1 MTSIDYLSIAKQ
13 YFPEE
18 SIWEFSSN
26 DGFMIKG
33 SYFFPKKCHHLL
45 FQYEDNIVSAAHH
58 LSIEPGYMPR
68 VYPSPRDSDLCADG
82 LDDYIQIYK
91 PSKESFIKMI
101 DITLYNIKTTKLNL
115 KLLSIQND
123 FT

>member
-18 SIWEFSSN
+18 SIWEFHSN
-26 DGFMIKG
+26 SGFMVKG
-33 SYFFPKKCHHLL
+33 SYFFPNKCYQFL
-45 FQYEDNIVSAAHH
+45 FQYENNIVSAAHH
-58 LSIEPGYMPR
+58 LSIEPGYMHC
-68 VYPSPRDSDLCADG
+68 VYPSPRDSNLCANT
-82 LDDYIQIYK
+82 LNDYIQIYK

-101 DITLYNIKTTKLNL
+101 NMTLYNIKTTKLKL
-115 KLLSIQND
+115 KLKRIDND